1 MWNDSI
7 KYLDIEP
14 TSVCQAA
21 CPMCARNI
29 KGEGLNPYISLKS
42 LNLSWFKQNL
52 SHKQIKQLEKIRFG
66 GNVGDPAATPELLEI
81 IEYFKSVNKNIVV
94 GLNSNGAL
102 RNTEWWKSLGQ
113 LLNGRL
119 DYCVFSIDGFE
130 DTNHIHRR
138 NVRWDIL
145 MDNLDTY
152 LATGATAHCDMLVF
166 KHNKH
171 QVEDFKAWAMDK
183 GFTLLFIKE
192 TDRWDT
198 YTNDIGIDP
207 VSEYEKQNYDNLQVS
222 CERDRDNSIYL
233 DYLGKFWPCCHMAE
247 AYLNKIGEELH
258 KDIKRFTNDQLFTE
272 YATRLDNEPFYICR
286 RACNT
291 ETGKRSQFKE
301 TLRFK

>member
-1 MWNDSI
+1 MWNESI

-21 CPMCARNI
+21 CPMCARNV
-29 KGEGLNPYISLKS
+29 EGKNINPYITLKS
-42 LNLSWFKQNL
+42 LDLQFFKHNFTQE
-52 SHKQIKQLEKIRFG
+52 QIRQLDKIRFG

-94 GLNSNGAL
+94 GMNSNGAL

-113 LLNGRL
+113 LLDGEL

-145 MDNLDTY
+145 MNNLDAY
-152 LATGATAHCDMLVF
+152 LETGATAHCDMLVF

-171 QVEDFKAWAMDK
+171 QVEDFKQWTKNK

-198 YTNDIGIDP
+198 YVNDIGLEP
-207 VSEYEKQNYDNLQVS
+207 VYPYEKQDYKNLQVS

-247 AYLNKIGEELH
+247 AYLNKIGQELH
-258 KDIKRFTNDQLFTE
+258 KDIRGFTNNELFKE
-272 YATRLDNEPFYICR
+272 YYTRLDNNPFYICK
-286 RACNT
+286 RACNVKT
-291 ETGKRSQFKE
+291 NKKLQYKE

>member
-1 MWNDSI
+1 M
-7 KYLDIEP
+7 LDNVKEIHIEP
-14 TSVCQAA
+14 TSLCNAQ

-29 KGEGLNPYISLKS
+29 YGEKLNPYIKLKS
-42 LNLSWFKQNL
+42 LPVAWFHDNINP
-52 SHKQIKQLEKIRFG
+52 SQIKNLNKIFFC
-66 GNVGDPAATPELLEI
+66 GNVGDPASAPDLIEI

-94 GLNSNGAL
+94 GMNSNGAL

-113 LLNGRL
+113 VLDGEL

-145 MDNLDTY
+145 MNNLDAY
-152 LATGATAHCDMLVF
+152 LETGATAHCDMLVF

-171 QVEDFKAWAMDK
+171 QVEDFKQWTKNK

-198 YTNDIGIDP
+198 YVNDIGLEP
-207 VSEYEKQNYDNLQVS
+207 VYPYEKQDYKNLQVS

-247 AYLNKIGEELH
+247 AYLNKIGQELH
-258 KDIKRFTNDQLFTE
+258 KDIRGFTNNELFKE
-272 YATRLDNEPFYICR
+272 YYTRLDNNPFYICK
-286 RACNT
+286 RACNVK
-291 ETGKRSQFKE
+291 TGKRSQFKE